1 MKNAALLDAN
11 AAAGEGRLPRSVKYI
26 IGNEACERFSFYG
39 MSTILVPYMQQF
51 LGWGHTTAESVYHY
65 FIAAAYTMT
74 IVGGWISDRFL
85 GRYRTILWLSYGY
98 VLGHAVLAAGDFGFR
113 VPALFVG
120 MALIVIGQAGIKPNL
135 SAFVGDQF
143 RQEQRHLLDRVY
155 SWFYFAINVGSAT
168 SQIVTPW
175 LLAGC
180 AFGAIK
186 LCGNS
191 ATAWGFGVP
200 GILMAGAL
208 VIYLAGRDSY
218 VKVPPTGRDPNGFLA
233 VLRTRLF
240 EGEEA
245 ARKRHGDLAV
255 EGMRSVFRIA
265 LIFLPIVAFWAL
277 YFQYG
282 SSWFNQAEKMDR
294 DLYGWRMESAQME
307 SLNAILILILV
318 PGFAYVVYP
327 AVERMGLRMTMLRR
341 MAIGMFVAVPAFV
354 SAAMIQR
361 WIESGA
367 HPHIAWQV
375 IQYVL
380 IAIAE
385 TMVSVTALEFAYTQ
399 APVSMKG
406 VIMSLWFLTLGTG
419 NLVTS
424 IVRGQVTFASETNYF
439 LFWAGLMLVAAIAFA
454 IVAALYKPVEFVAAN
469 RQAAPA

>member
-1 MKNAALLDAN
+1 
-11 AAAGEGRLPRSVKYI
+11 VKYI

-51 LGWGHTTAESVYHY
+51 LGWGHNTAESIYHY
-65 FIAAAYTMT
+65 FVAAAYAMT
-74 IVGGWISDRFL
+74 VVGGWISDRFL

-98 VLGHAVLAAGDFGFR
+98 VLGHAVLAAGDLGFR
-113 VPALFVG
+113 VPALFIG
-120 MALIVIGQAGIKPNL
+120 LTLIVIGQSGIKPNL

-168 SQIVTPW
+168 SQLVTPW

-180 AFGAIK
+180 AFGALK
-186 LCGNS
+186 LCENS

-200 GILMAGAL
+200 GILMAAAL
-208 VIYLAGRDSY
+208 AIYLAGRRSY
-218 VKVPPTGRDPNGFLA
+218 VKVPPAGRDPNGFLA
-233 VLRTRLF
+233 VLRTRLSG
-240 EGEEA
+240 GEDA
-245 ARKRHGDLAV
+245 ARKRHGEGAV

-265 LIFLPIVAFWAL
+265 LVFLPIVAFWAL

-294 DLYGWRMESAQME
+294 AILGWHLESAQME
-307 SLNAILILILV
+307 SLNAILILIMV
-318 PGFAYVVYP
+318 PTFAYAVYP
-327 AVERMGLRMTMLRR
+327 ALERAGIRMTMLRR
-341 MAIGMFVAVPAFV
+341 MAIGMFFAIPAFL
-354 SAAMIQR
+354 SAAMVQS
-361 WIESGA
+361 WIEAGA

-380 IAIAE
+380 ISIAE

-399 APVSMKG
+399 APRSLKG

-419 NLVTS
+419 SFVTS
-424 IVRGQVTFASETNYF
+424 LVRSNVAFASDTNYF
-439 LFWAGLMLVAAIAFA
+439 LFWAGLMLVGAIAFA
-454 IVAALYKPVEFVAAN
+454 VVAALYKPVAFVAAN
-469 RQAAPA
+469 QEAATA

>member
-1 MKNAALLDAN
+1 M
-11 AAAGEGRLPRSVKYI
+11 KYI

-51 LGWGHTTAESVYHY
+51 LGWGHNTAESIYHY
-65 FIAAAYTMT
+65 FVAAAYAMT
-74 IVGGWISDRFL
+74 VVGGWISDRFL

-98 VLGHAVLAAGDFGFR
+98 VLGHAVLAAGDLGFR
-113 VPALFVG
+113 VPALFIG
-120 MALIVIGQAGIKPNL
+120 LTLIVIGQSGIKPNL

-168 SQIVTPW
+168 SQLVTPW

-180 AFGAIK
+180 AFGALK
-186 LCGNS
+186 LCENS

-200 GILMAGAL
+200 GILMAAAL
-208 VIYLAGRDSY
+208 AIYLAGRRSY
-218 VKVPPTGRDPNGFLA
+218 VKVPPAGRDPNGFLA
-233 VLRTRLF
+233 VLRTRLSG
-240 EGEEA
+240 GEDA
-245 ARKRHGDLAV
+245 ARKRHGEGAV

-265 LIFLPIVAFWAL
+265 LVFLPIVAFWAL

-294 DLYGWRMESAQME
+294 AILGWHLESAQME
-307 SLNAILILILV
+307 SLNAILILIMV
-318 PGFAYVVYP
+318 PTFAYAVYP
-327 AVERMGLRMTMLRR
+327 ALERAGIRMTMLRR
-341 MAIGMFVAVPAFV
+341 MAIGMFFAIPAFL
-354 SAAMIQR
+354 SAAMVQS
-361 WIESGA
+361 WIEAGA

-380 IAIAE
+380 ISIAE

-399 APVSMKG
+399 APRSLKG

-419 NLVTS
+419 SFVTS
-424 IVRGQVTFASETNYF
+424 LVRSNVAFASDTNYF
-439 LFWAGLMLVAAIAFA
+439 LFWAGLMLVGAIAFA
-454 IVAALYKPVEFVAAN
+454 VVAALYKPVAFVAAN
-469 RQAAPA
+469 QEAATA